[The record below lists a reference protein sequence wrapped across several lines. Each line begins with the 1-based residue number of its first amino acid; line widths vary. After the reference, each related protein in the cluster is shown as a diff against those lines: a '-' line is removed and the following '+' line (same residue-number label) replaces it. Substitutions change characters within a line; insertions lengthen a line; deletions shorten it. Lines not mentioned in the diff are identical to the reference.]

1 MPAMV
6 DAVARLCYVGDR
18 SSVAVKQ
25 RVQKGL
31 ASHHE
36 HARAGIKA
44 GAATAK
50 RGGVHSGHGGEN
62 NDDGGEPVTVMDKL
76 TKQ

>member
-1 MPAMV
+1 MA
-6 DAVARLCYVGDR
+6 DATAWRRYAYNRRPVAI
-18 SSVAVKQ
+18 KQ

-36 HARAGIKA
+36 HARARIKA
-44 GAATAK
+44 GAATVK
-50 RGGVHSGHGGEN
+50 RGGVHSGHDGEN
-62 NDDGGEPVTVMDKL
+62 NDDGSEPVTVMDKL

>member
-1 MPAMV
+1 MA
-6 DAVARLCYVGDR
+6 DATAWQRYAGDR

-31 ASHHE
+31 ASHHK
-36 HARAGIKA
+36 HTRVGIKA
-44 GAATAK
+44 GAATTK

-62 NDDGGEPVTVMDKL
+62 NDDGGELETVMDKL

>member
-1 MPAMV
+1 MADV
-6 DAVARLCYVGDR
+6 VARLRYAGDR

-36 HARAGIKA
+36 HARAGIKV

-50 RGGVHSGHGGEN
+50 WGSVHSGHGGEN
-62 NDDGGEPVTVMDKL
+62 NDDGGEPVTVMDKS

>member
-1 MPAMV
+1 MA
-6 DAVARLCYVGDR
+6 DAVARLCYAGDR

-62 NDDGGEPVTVMDKL
+62 NDDGDEPVTVMDKL

>member
-1 MPAMV
+1 MA
-6 DAVARLCYVGDR
+6 DAVARLCYANDR

-25 RVQKGL
+25 RVQKVL

-44 GAATAK
+44 ETATVK
-50 RGGVHSGHGGEN
+50 RDGVHSGHGGEN
-62 NDDGGEPVTVMDKL
+62 NDGGGEPVTVMDKL

>member
-1 MPAMV
+1 MA
-6 DAVARLCYVGDR
+6 DAVARLRYAGDR

-44 GAATAK
+44 RAATVK

-62 NDDGGEPVTVMDKL
+62 NDDDGELVTVMDKL

>member
-1 MPAMV
+1 MA
-6 DAVARLCYVGDR
+6 DAVAQLRYADDR
-18 SSVAVKQ
+18 SSVVVKQ

-44 GAATAK
+44 GAATTK
-50 RGGVHSGHGGEN
+50 RGGVHNGHGDKN

>member
-1 MPAMV
+1 MA
-6 DAVARLCYVGDR
+6 DAVARLCYTGDR

-44 GAATAK
+44 GVATAK

-62 NDDGGEPVTVMDKL
+62 NDDGSEPVTMMDKS

>member
-1 MPAMV
+1 MA
-6 DAVARLCYVGDR
+6 DAVAWLCYASDR

-50 RGGVHSGHGGEN
+50 RGGVHIGHGGEN
-62 NDDGGEPVTVMDKL
+62 NDDGGEPETMMDKL

>member
-1 MPAMV
+1 MA
-6 DAVARLCYVGDR
+6 DAVARLCYAGDR
-18 SSVAVKQ
+18 ISVAVKQ

-50 RGGVHSGHGGEN
+50 RGSVHRGHDSEN
-62 NDDGGEPVTVMDKL
+62 NDDGSEPVTVMGKS

>member
-1 MPAMV
+1 MA
-6 DAVARLCYVGDR
+6 ATTARRRYTGDR
-18 SSVAVKQ
+18 RLVTVKQ
-25 RVQKGL
+25 MVQEGL

-44 GAATAK
+44 GEATVK

-62 NDDGGEPVTVMDKL
+62 NDDGGEPVTVMDKS

>member
-1 MPAMV
+1 MA
-6 DAVARLCYVGDR
+6 DAVARLRYAGDR

-25 RVQKGL
+25 RVQKGS

-36 HARAGIKA
+36 HARAEIKA
-44 GAATAK
+44 GAATVK
-50 RGGVHSGHGGEN
+50 RGGVHCGHGSKN
-62 NDDGGEPVTVMDKL
+62 NDDGGEPETVMDKL

>member
-1 MPAMV
+1 MA

-36 HARAGIKA
+36 HAPAGIKA

-50 RGGVHSGHGGEN
+50 RGGVHRGHGGEN
-62 NDDGGEPVTVMDKL
+62 NDDGGEPETVMDKL

>member
-1 MPAMV
+1 MA
-6 DAVARLCYVGDR
+6 DAVAQLRYVGDR

-36 HARAGIKA
+36 HAPVGINA
-44 GAATAK
+44 GAATVK

-62 NDDGGEPVTVMDKL
+62 NDDGGEPVIVMDKL

>member
-1 MPAMV
+1 MA
-6 DAVARLCYVGDR
+6 DAVARLCYAGDS
-18 SSVAVKQ
+18 SSVAIKQ

-31 ASHHE
+31 ESHHE
-36 HARAGIKA
+36 HARAGSKA

-50 RGGVHSGHGGEN
+50 RGGVHRGHGGEN
-62 NDDGGEPVTVMDKL
+62 NDDGSEPVTVMDKS

>member
-1 MPAMV
+1 MA
-6 DAVARLCYVGDR
+6 DAVAWLRYAGDR

-31 ASHHE
+31 VSHHE

-44 GAATAK
+44 GATTAK
-50 RGGVHSGHGGEN
+50 RGGVHSGHGGKN
-62 NDDGGEPVTVMDKL
+62 NEHSGEPETVMDKL
-76 TKQ
+76 SKQ

>member
-1 MPAMV
+1 M
-6 DAVARLCYVGDR
+6 ARLRYVGDR

-25 RVQKGL
+25 RVQKRF
-31 ASHHE
+31 SISPE

-44 GAATAK
+44 GATTAK

-62 NDDGGEPVTVMDKL
+62 NDDGGEPVTVMNKL